1 MEESQKNIQRT
12 ALAVSCAS
20 AFMTPYLS
28 SAVNIALPAIGG
40 EFALNAAELGWV
52 TTAFLVAAAAFLLP
66 FGKIGDR
73 SGRKR
78 VFLIGIILYTFF
90 SAVAAFSPSGGFLIA
105 VSALLGVSG
114 AMIFATGVAMLTSVY
129 PPNERG
135 RVLGIN
141 VAFTYAGLSL
151 GPLVGGVITHLLGW
165 RSVYLLNVPFG
176 LFAIVLVVTRLK
188 GEWLGE
194 KGSRFDALGALLS
207 VLTLALLIFGLSR
220 LPALSGVILLAAS
233 IVGLL
238 LFLLRELHTEDPL
251 LSLSLFRGNPVFGM
265 SNLAALI
272 NYSATFAL
280 TFFLSLYLQYI
291 KGMSAESAGLVLI
304 AQPVLM
310 VLFSPI
316 AGRLSDR
323 HEPRLLASI
332 GMAIMAA
339 MLGLLALA
347 GSNTPLLV
355 IIAELVAVG
364 IGYAFF
370 SSPNTNAVMGSVD
383 RRYYGVA
390 SATLGTMRLVG
401 QMLSMGIAML
411 VLTLHIGASEVTK
424 AVYPQFLKSQ
434 RASFTIFALLCV
446 VGVFASLAR
455 GKRAPIADRT
465 EH

>member
-1 MEESQKNIQRT
+1 
-12 ALAVSCAS
+12 
-20 AFMTPYLS
+20 MTPYLS

-40 EFALNAAELGWV
+40 EFALNAAELGWI

-78 VFLIGIILYTFF
+78 VFLIGIILYTSF
-90 SAVAAFSPSGGFLIA
+90 SAVAALSPSGGFLIA

-129 PPNERG
+129 PPSDRG

-151 GPLVGGVITHLLGW
+151 GPLLGGVLTHLLGW
-165 RSVYLLNVPFG
+165 RSVYLINVPFG

-188 GEWLGE
+188 GEWRGE
-194 KGSRFDALGALLS
+194 RGSHFDALGALLS

-220 LPALSGVILLAAS
+220 LPSLNGILLLASS

-251 LSLSLFRGNPVFGM
+251 LSLSLFRRNPVFGM

-323 HEPRLLASI
+323 HEPRLLASV
-332 GMAIMAA
+332 GMGIMAV

-347 GSNTPLLV
+347 DSNTSLV
-355 IIAELVAVG
+355 AIVAELVAVG

-383 RRYYGVA
+383 RRHYGVA

-411 VLTLHIGASEVTK
+411 VLTLHIGNSVVTK

-455 GKRAPIADRT
+455 GKRTPVADGKPD
-465 EH
+465 